1 MTDARMITPL
11 VILHEA
17 QMGEN
22 IGMSARAM
30 LNCGFHDLRLSAPR
44 DGWSNA
50 QAMATSA
57 GATQILGCAEIF
69 DNLDEAIKDCGY
81 IVALSARPRNRQLPC
96 YDLAE
101 AVAEIYHQ
109 TQKGVKTAILF
120 GGERAGLDNQAIC
133 RANAIASITLNPD
146 YCSLNLSQA
155 VLLFAYHYHAYH
167 TEQQKTQ
174 AQTSLDSNLTT
185 PTLTPPATRDA
196 LENFF
201 SRLENRLEESGFFT
215 APDKKTEMLLNLR
228 SFFTRAAP
236 SMQELQTLHGII
248 HKLKSH
254 TPKK

>member
-1 MTDARMITPL
+1 MTDALVKTPL

-44 DGWSNA
+44 EGWSSA

-69 DNLDEAIKDCGY
+69 DNLDAAIKDCHY
-81 IVALSARPRNRQLPC
+81 IVALSARPRSRQLPC
-96 YDLAE
+96 YDLPE
-101 AVAEIYHQ
+101 AVAEIYQQ

-133 RANAIASITLNPD
+133 RANAIACIELNP
-146 YCSLNLSQA
+146 YYRSLNLSQA
-155 VLLFAYHYHAYH
+155 VLLFAYHYYAHHAA
-167 TEQQKTQ
+167 QRQ
-174 AQTSLDSNLTT
+174 AQAHENFGSDLTT
-185 PTLTPPATRDA
+185 LSATPPATRDA

-201 SRLENRLEESGFFT
+201 SRLENSLEESGFFT
-215 APDKKTEMLLNLR
+215 APDKKPEMLLNLR

-248 HKLKSH
+248 HKLKSP